1 MRTGNV
7 LIGAV
12 KAKKEDTLESLTEKF
27 LKEFDLQAKV
37 GGRQRQVDA
46 AQSKLIK
53 FIVKNKLMSGNEM
66 INYFGRLT
74 VKRGN
79 TNFTIK

>member
-7 LIGAV
+7 MIGAV
-12 KAKKEDTLESLTEKF
+12 KQKKEDTLESLTQKF
-27 LKEFDLQAKV
+27 LKEFDRQAKE
-37 GGRQRQVDA
+37 GRRERQVNA
-46 AQSKLIK
+46 AQGKLIK

-74 VKRGN
+74 VNRG
-79 TNFTIK
+79 TTDFTIK